1 MGGEGDRIF
10 MAKMDMKEE
19 ILTYMREGAFRPLSA
34 DALAEG
40 MKRTGAARKSFDLA
54 LAELE
59 KSAAVIKNRSGL
71 YGLPEHMNL
80 VVGKLSMSG
89 KGYGF
94 IIPDVKLTPADTDVF
109 VPGALLASAMHGDR
123 VVARLSP
130 SPIPG
135 RSREGEIIRIVERAN
150 TKIVGTFAATQS
162 FAFVTPD
169 DQKIGQDV
177 FIPKKAFHGA
187 KTGMKV
193 VAKIT
198 KWPEGRH
205 SAEGEIVE
213 ILGKVGAPGVD
224 VLSVMRQYDLAQEF
238 PDEVQAAA
246 YQVPQTVMPQ
256 EYEGRRD
263 RRNFTAVTIDGDD
276 SKDFDDAVY
285 AERREDGGWFLGV
298 YIADVSWYVREG
310 EPLDREAYARGT
322 SVYLVDRVIPMLP
335 FELSNGICSLNQGE
349 DRLAMA
355 CEMILGPEGQVRSYE
370 IVPAVIRV
378 HRRLTYNVVNQV
390 LVEQAP
396 EAVAAQRDLL
406 PMLATLAALREARK
420 SVRRRR
426 GSIDFD
432 LPEVKVKLDEA
443 GHPIELIKR
452 TGSLSESI
460 VEECMLLA
468 NETVAR
474 HMEEKEL
481 PFIYRVHEQ
490 PNPEKIERLNSLLG
504 AFGLHIHPN
513 EEGEIRPMDVQ
524 QVLERVAGRPEER
537 IVSAVSL
544 RSMQQA
550 RYADQSLGHFGLAA
564 RYYTHFTSPI
574 RRYPDLIV
582 HRLLRET
589 FATGSIPAKRQ
600 DKLRGLLPEIAEH
613 TSQRERVAVEAER
626 ETTEMKEIEYMTQFV
641 GDTFHGVISGV
652 TAFGI
657 FVELDNGVE
666 GLAHVSRMVNDYYDY
681 VEEQY
686 ALIGQRT
693 RQVYRLGDEVEV
705 VLVRASVEERNIDFI
720 LKDNGVYVPGEGEQ
734 AKKGAAKG
742 RGRGARSSD
751 AAAGKK
757 ETGKRQEKKVSAKS
771 SAERG
776 PASSE
781 KDGAKAGNRAPSGK
795 QNKDGS
801 SRRKKTSAQREISDK
816 EKKNHSLAPSSRGK
830 KEDRKGQAAK
840 PGDSAGAKAAKTGRA
855 VGSKGKAASET
866 KKLRGGSTDGR
877 KKRPSFDDGLPNRAV
892 WPDPPEK
899 RR

>member
-1 MGGEGDRIF
+1 
-10 MAKMDMKEE
+10 MAKTDMRDE

-34 DALAEG
+34 DAMAEG
-40 MKRTGAARKSFDLA
+40 MKRTGAGRRAFDLA

-94 IIPDVKLTPADTDVF
+94 IIPDMKRTTADTDVF

-130 SPIPG
+130 SALPG
-135 RSREGEIIRIVERAN
+135 RAREGEILRIVERAN

-177 FIPKKAFHGA
+177 FIPKKGFHGA

-193 VAKIT
+193 VAEIT

-224 VLSVMRQYDLAQEF
+224 VLSVMRQYDLAQDF

-263 RRNFTAVTIDGDD
+263 RRTFTTVTIDGDD

-285 AERREDGGWFLGV
+285 AERRGDGGWFLGV

-355 CEMILGPEGQVRSYE
+355 CEMILGPDGAVRSYE
-370 IVPAVIRV
+370 ILPAVIRV

-390 LVEQAP
+390 LVEQVP
-396 EAVAAQRDLL
+396 EAMAAHRDLL

-443 GHPIELIKR
+443 GHPIALLKR

-490 PNPEKIERLNSLLG
+490 PNSEKIERLNSLLG

-513 EEGEIRPMDVQ
+513 EDGEIQPMDVQ

-589 FATGSIPAKRQ
+589 FAAGSMTAKRQ
-600 DKLRGLLPEIAEH
+600 EKLRGLLPEIADH

-693 RQVYRLGDEVEV
+693 RQAYRLGDEVEV
-705 VLVRASVEERNIDFI
+705 VLVRANVEERNIDFI
-720 LKDNGVYVPGEGEQ
+720 LKDNGVYVTGEGDK
-734 AKKGAAKG
+734 AKKGGKASPGKAKTA
-742 RGRGARSSD
+742 GA
-751 AAAGKK
+751 KK
-757 ETGKRQEKKVSAKS
+757 EPSAKPTKG
-771 SAERG
+771 AATPRKGKTARREA
-776 PASSE
+776 PDKE
-781 KDGAKAGNRAPSGK
+781 AKAA
-795 QNKDGS
+795 
-801 SRRKKTSAQREISDK
+801 
-816 EKKNHSLAPSSRGK
+816 SSRGK
-830 KEDRKGQAAK
+830 KAEPAK
-840 PGDSAGAKAAKTGRA
+840 KAAKSGGSGGKKAVDSAKSERA
-855 VGSKGKAASET
+855 AASKGKTASAA
-866 KKLRGGSTDGR
+866 KKNRSGAAEGR
-877 KKRPSFDDGLPNRAV
+877 KKRAAFDDGLPNRAV

>member
-1 MGGEGDRIF
+1 
-10 MAKMDMKEE
+10 MAKTEIKDA
-19 ILTYMREGAFRPLSA
+19 ILTYMREAAFRPLSA
-34 DALAEG
+34 PALADG
-40 MKRTGAARKSFDLA
+40 MKLSGAARKAFDPA
-54 LAELE
+54 LEELE
-59 KSAAVIKNRSGL
+59 KTAAVIKNRSGL

-94 IIPDVKLTPADTDVF
+94 IIPDRKGETDTDVF

-123 VVARLSP
+123 VVSRLSP

-193 VAKIT
+193 VAEIT

-205 SAEGEIVE
+205 NAEGAIVE
-213 ILGKVGAPGVD
+213 VLGKTGDPGVD

-263 RRNFTAVTIDGDD
+263 RRSFTVVTIDGDD

-335 FELSNGICSLNQGE
+335 FELSNGICSLNEGV

-355 CEMILGPEGQVRSYE
+355 CEMILGPDGEVRSYE

-378 HRRLTYNVVNQV
+378 YRRLTYNIVNQI

-396 EAVAAQRDLL
+396 AAVEKNRDLV

-420 SVRRRR
+420 AVRHRR
-426 GSIDFD
+426 GAIDFD
-432 LPEVKVKLDEA
+432 LPEVKVKLDAE
-443 GHPIELIKR
+443 GRPVGLIKR

-474 HMEEKEL
+474 HMEVREL
-481 PFIYRVHEQ
+481 PFLYRVHEQ
-490 PNPEKIERLNSLLG
+490 PNAEKIERLNSLLG
-504 AFGLHIHPN
+504 AFGLHIRPN
-513 EEGEIRPMDVQ
+513 QEGEIRPVDVQ
-524 QVLERVAGRPEER
+524 QVLERVIGRPEER

-589 FATGSIPAKRQ
+589 FATGTIPVKRQ

-613 TSQRERVAVEAER
+613 TSLRERVAIEAER
-626 ETTEMKEIEYMTQFV
+626 ETTEMKEIEYMTRFV
-641 GDTFHGVISGV
+641 GETFHGVISGV

-693 RQVYRLGDEVEV
+693 RQAYRLGDEVEV

-720 LKDNGVYVPGEGEQ
+720 LKDNGVYVPGEGDKPKKGGARGKGRN
-734 AKKGAAKG
+734 AKAVGAAGTKQETPTRKGKSAGKGTSAQKSDKTTRSGGAAAAKSGKARRGAAGGANETAAGKPGGTGERRTAAGAKPAADKKTARKSSLRGGKAAPEGKVRGGMGAAKEP
-742 RGRGARSSD
+742 R
-751 AAAGKK
+751 AGK
-757 ETGKRQEKKVSAKS
+757 S
-771 SAERG
+771 
-776 PASSE
+776 
-781 KDGAKAGNRAPSGK
+781 
-795 QNKDGS
+795 
-801 SRRKKTSAQREISDK
+801 
-816 EKKNHSLAPSSRGK
+816 
-830 KEDRKGQAAK
+830 
-840 PGDSAGAKAAKTGRA
+840 
-855 VGSKGKAASET
+855 
-866 KKLRGGSTDGR
+866 DGR
-877 KKRPSFDDGLPNRAV
+877 KKRAAFDDGLPNSAV
-892 WPDPPEK
+892 WPDPPDK
-899 RR
+899 RRTEAPAKGDSRRRGK

>member
-1 MGGEGDRIF
+1 MEN
-10 MAKMDMKEE
+10 MEMKDQ

-40 MKRTGAARKSFDLA
+40 MKRTGAARKAFDAA

-59 KSAAVIKNRSGL
+59 QSAAVIKNRSGL

-135 RSREGEIIRIVERAN
+135 RAREGEILRVVSRAN
-150 TKIVGTFAATQS
+150 TKIVGTFSATRS

-169 DQKIGQDV
+169 DSKIGQDV
-177 FIPKKAFHGA
+177 FIPKKGFHGA

-193 VAKIT
+193 VASIT

-213 ILGKVGAPGVD
+213 VLGKTGDPGVD
-224 VLSVMRQYDLAQEF
+224 VLSVMRQYDLMPTF

-263 RRNFTAVTIDGDD
+263 RREFMVVTIDGDD

-285 AERREDGGWFLGV
+285 AVRRDDGGWFLGV

-355 CEMILGPEGQVRSYE
+355 CEMILGPDGEVRSYE

-378 HRRLTYNVVNQV
+378 YRRLTYHAVNQV
-390 LVEQAP
+390 LVEQSA
-396 EAVAAQRDLL
+396 EAVAAHRDLL
-406 PMLATLAALREARK
+406 TMLATLASLREARK

-432 LPEVKVKLDEA
+432 LPEVKVKLDEE
-443 GHPIELIKR
+443 GHPVELLRR

-481 PFIYRVHEQ
+481 PFLYRVHEQ

-513 EEGEIRPMDVQ
+513 EDGEIQPMDVQ
-524 QVLERVAGRPEER
+524 RVLARVEGRPEER

-600 DKLRGLLPEIAEH
+600 EKLRGLLPEIADH

-652 TAFGI
+652 TAFGL

-693 RQVYRLGDEVEV
+693 RQAYRLGDEVEV
-705 VLVRASVEERNIDFI
+705 VLIRANVEERNIDFI
-720 LKDNGVYVPGEGEQ
+720 LKDNGVYVPGERDK

-742 RGRGARSSD
+742 AGRGSRPGGASAGQKATEKRPGKK
-751 AAAGKK
+751 AAAAPAVRRSKASNEPAAEENAAEKPAKGGASPRKEKSARTKASAPRGKAPEK
-757 ETGKRQEKKVSAKS
+757 ETK
-771 SAERG
+771 
-776 PASSE
+776 PA
-781 KDGAKAGNRAPSGK
+781 A
-795 QNKDGS
+795 
-801 SRRKKTSAQREISDK
+801 SRRKKAEAAAGDHGEAKTAKPLGSAAS
-816 EKKNHSLAPSSRGK
+816 GK
-830 KEDRKGQAAK
+830 GKTAAK
-840 PGDSAGAKAAKTGRA
+840 KSRSGAA
-855 VGSKGKAASET
+855 E
-866 KKLRGGSTDGR
+866 GR
-877 KKRPSFDDGLPNRAV
+877 KKRPAFDDGLPNRAV